1 MLKHGIL
8 GLLNYGEMTGYEI
21 MTAFRD
27 SLQFFWTANTSQIY
41 RELQSLKE
49 KGFVTDR
56 KVEQH
61 GKPDKNVFT
70 ITDAGKEE
78 LRSWLRKED
87 YGNRNIGFLMKI
99 FFAGELPPEENIER
113 FRHIQ
118 AGCNEFL
125 EGLAD
130 ADSSVESYKSVF
142 SEESDKSRYW
152 NMTISFGRKY
162 MQMMDQWC
170 SECIAELE
178 KSEELKEWDVWL
190 KMTI

>member
-87 YGNRNIGFLMKI
+87 YGNRNIGLLMKI
-99 FFAGELPPEENIER
+99 FFAGELPPEENVER

-130 ADSSVESYKSVF
+130 ADSSVESYKSVL

-178 KSEELKEWDVWL
+178 KSEELKE
-190 KMTI
+190 